1 MRYHKAFLIAYYLY
15 MYLAEI
21 LLRRTRINMIREA
34 SFSIFPP
41 LNEIV
46 FLCAKFV
53 IQSTPLDKPLSSW
66 FIKCIPQL
74 SAIKSLNPFLTH
86 FLIIYTH
93 LGKHKKDERY
103 LFIWSLRMIIYSIE
117 ILNLYPFVWNGK
129 IINYLGETG
138 PPPTKYT

>member
-21 LLRRTRINMIREA
+21 LLHRTRINMIREA

-46 FLCAKFV
+46 FCV
-53 IQSTPLDKPLSSW
+53 QTTPLDKPLSSW

-103 LFIWSLRMIIYSIE
+103 FYDWKYLNPSFEIIYSYGVWEWSFIQLKYLIY
-117 ILNLYPFVWNGK
+117 ILFF
-129 IINYLGETG
+129 ETA
-138 PPPTKYT
+138 KL